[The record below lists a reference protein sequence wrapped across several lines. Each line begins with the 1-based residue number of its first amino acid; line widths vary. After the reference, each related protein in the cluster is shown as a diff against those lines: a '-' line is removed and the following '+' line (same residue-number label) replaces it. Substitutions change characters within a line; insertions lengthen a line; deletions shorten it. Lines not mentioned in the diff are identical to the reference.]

1 MGSGESVPGPADRNT
16 VRAVRRG
23 VPAVFQDE
31 IPMSVLRPR
40 PPADPLV
47 FVPETPSD
55 PPTGDR
61 VPARRLVA
69 ALAPLIEQP
78 ARLLADY
85 RLERPTSEL
94 YAMLQAARRLR
105 DHNERIVVVA
115 PAAEATAA
123 RAVLETCCHPFHADL
138 PRAERGGRPRITF
151 TGDRFANDRDQGLL
165 DLVAPAGRPQGND
178 LLDRWA
184 LVIVAGRTL
193 PAAVAAT
200 ARLFLHALMDGAGG
214 AAGVIDDRFAAVGAP
229 LAPLTESLRVPP
241 PFTAP
246 GYATGCHGVFTA
258 ATLLPAAIAG
268 IDVVRLLEGAVA
280 MNMRLDEAPPEDNP
294 VLGLLAAWRRRDD
307 GTCRRHRLASDDER
321 LARLIE
327 WFDTL
332 QDRSFADATQGT
344 TTRLV
349 AAEPRRDPLR
359 LPPAHP
365 RTPHGDGL
373 PVDDL
378 IGATWPDLEAR
389 ATAGSSTSAIRL
401 PRVDEHAIGQL
412 VQMLLLA
419 TGGAAGDAPAT
430 DHGGRA
436 GPRVDPV

>member
-69 ALAPLIEQP
+69 ALAPLIDQP

-436 GPRVDPV
+436 GPRLDPV

>member
-123 RAVLETCCHPFHADL
+123 RAILETCCHPFHADL

-436 GPRVDPV
+436 GPRLDPV

>member
-1 MGSGESVPGPADRNT
+1 
-16 VRAVRRG
+16 
-23 VPAVFQDE
+23 
-31 IPMSVLRPR
+31 
-40 PPADPLV
+40 
-47 FVPETPSD
+47 
-55 PPTGDR
+55 
-61 VPARRLVA
+61 
-69 ALAPLIEQP
+69 
-78 ARLLADY
+78 
-85 RLERPTSEL
+85 
-94 YAMLQAARRLR
+94 RRLR

-436 GPRVDPV
+436 GPRLDPV

>member
-123 RAVLETCCHPFHADL
+123 RAILETCCHPFHADL

>member
-123 RAVLETCCHPFHADL
+123 RAILETCCHPFHADL

-307 GTCRRHRLASDDER
+307 GTCRRHRLATDDER

-436 GPRVDPV
+436 GPRLDPV

>member
-69 ALAPLIEQP
+69 ALAPLIDQP

-123 RAVLETCCHPFHADL
+123 RAILETCCHPFHADL

-436 GPRVDPV
+436 GPRLDPV

>member
-436 GPRVDPV
+436 GPRLGPV